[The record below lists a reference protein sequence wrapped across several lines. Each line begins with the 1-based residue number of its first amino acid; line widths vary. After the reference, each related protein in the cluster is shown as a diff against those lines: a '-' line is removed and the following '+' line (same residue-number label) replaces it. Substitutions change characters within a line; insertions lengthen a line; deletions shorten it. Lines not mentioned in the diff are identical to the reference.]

1 MLTDSAESNT
11 GRIQTEMYSPAIG
24 VFNSSNVIF
33 NITNSLTHSFWS
45 GVKQT
50 RIF

>member
-1 MLTDSAESNT
+1 MLIDSAESNT

-33 NITNSLTHSFWS
+33 NINNSLTHLLSNKHALFKW
-45 GVKQT
+45 
-50 RIF
+50 